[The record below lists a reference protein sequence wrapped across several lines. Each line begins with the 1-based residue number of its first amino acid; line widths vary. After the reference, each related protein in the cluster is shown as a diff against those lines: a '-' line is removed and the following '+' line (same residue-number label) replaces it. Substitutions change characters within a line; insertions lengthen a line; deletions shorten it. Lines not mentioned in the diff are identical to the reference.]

1 MSKKMFQQVVV
12 DKIQIDFAYQ
22 RDFDEARARSMA
34 AAFDE
39 SRIGVPVLAQR
50 PDSTLW
56 VIDGQHRTAAAKIA
70 GRGSMGVL
78 CEIHTGLSRAQ
89 EAELFLK
96 LNGGRK
102 AVRVFDKY
110 KARMVAREPI
120 ALEFTRIVESCGLR
134 IGTTHGKYTLCAIQ
148 TIESVHTRNKNLAVV
163 LGLVK
168 RWSNSDVRT
177 VDGDLLKDVS
187 NFLVD
192 YADEAEADELL
203 AKLAKVDPA
212 VVARKILG
220 RHDAMR
226 SKRRLAANSV
236 LREIYNTRRP
246 RRDHLSPVIAVTA

>member
-1 MSKKMFQQVVV
+1 MRKKFERVVV
-12 DKIQIDFAYQ
+12 DKIQIDFSYQ
-22 RDFDEARARSMA
+22 RDFDEHRAKVMA

-39 SRIGVPVLAQR
+39 SRIGVPVLAER

-56 VIDGQHRTAAAKIA
+56 VIDGQHRTAAAKMA
-70 GRGSMGVL
+70 GRGSMSVF

-110 KARMVAREPI
+110 KARMVAKEPI

-134 IGTTHGKYTLCAIQ
+134 IGTTPGKATLCAIQ
-148 TIESVHTRNKNLAVV
+148 AIEAVHARNKNLAVV
-163 LGLVK
+163 LDLVK
-168 RWSNSDVRT
+168 RWSNSDVRA

-192 YADEAEADELL
+192 YADEADPDELL
-203 AKLAKVDPA
+203 TKLAKIDPA
-212 VVARKILG
+212 VVMRKILG
-220 RHDAMR
+220 AHDAMR

-236 LREIYNTRRP
+236 LREIYNSRRP